1 MSWNISLR
9 LNNIEQQIKNLQNE
23 GLLNPL
29 EENIQGNGYDILNI
43 KDIDAT
49 GQISCES
56 LKTAITSG
64 VTIESSGINCTDI
77 NCDSLTSDT
86 FITCDTLNYGTL
98 NPPVSGVS
106 ETISR
111 VLQNGNDAQNETLVN
126 LGGLVMTGNLDVN
139 FSQITNWT
147 NGTVGGHLY
156 TANGNPLGT
165 DTRAEFGVFNNNGN
179 NGYIMGI
186 GDQTGTLNE
195 FNTFKIADNTTGQQ
209 YFRIDNSATQQITFS
224 ADKLLYKTDY
234 TNPANAT
241 SYILNSLGTPPM
253 YRQIFSNVNQSI
265 TLNIPNINPTYIF
278 GTNIY
283 TGDQVFNYGVT
294 SADILFSYL
303 QITFTG
309 LDPFPSTNNCQL
321 YLGTTPDAVFDP
333 DKCNRIVFGV
343 VNSEGGGT
351 YTFTSSIPII
361 LYYQNGGSGQSFS
374 DLYLNIQ
381 IQDANTYTIELQ
393 NTNFIVSSY
402 IAGKNTDPLVF
413 NL

>member
-9 LNNIEQQIKNLQNE
+9 LNNIEQQIKNIQND

-29 EENIQGNGYDILNI
+29 EEDIQGNGYSILDIFNI
-43 KDIDAT
+43 DTGTINVSDEINCKDTTTENLTVEKDIDCV
-49 GQISCES
+49 G
-56 LKTAITSG
+56 
-64 VTIESSGINCTDI
+64 D
-77 NCDSLTSDT
+77 
-86 FITCDTLNYGTL
+86 ITCKTLNYSFL
-98 NPPVSGVS
+98 NPPVGGGSVG
-106 ETISR
+106 TIEQ
-111 VLQNGNDAQNETLVN
+111 VLTAGNDANNLILNN
-126 LGGLVMTGNLDVN
+126 LGGLGMTGNISMLNNQIQNWSNGVVLTRLDCANVN
-139 FSQITNWT
+139 ALGENTTAKF
-147 NGTVGGHLY
+147 GT
-156 TANGNPLGT
+156 
-165 DTRAEFGVFNNNGN
+165 FNNNGN
-179 NGYIMGI
+179 NGYLIGI
-186 GDQTGTLNE
+186 GDTTGTLNE
-195 FNTFKIADNTTGQQ
+195 FNTFKIEDYATGQQ
-209 YFRIDNSATQQITFS
+209 YLRIDNTATQQITFS

-278 GTNIY
+278 GTNVY
-283 TGDQVFNYGVT
+283 TGDQVFNYGIT

-343 VNSEGGGT
+343 VNSEGGDT

-381 IQDANTYTIELQ
+381 IQNANTYTVELQ

-402 IAGKNTDPLVF
+402 IAGKNTDPLAF
-413 NL
+413 NI